1 MSDSLILP
9 DTETGFRRLWT
20 ERGDELVDLY
30 ATGKTSFVAG
40 LLPGD
45 AVRLEPDRVLG
56 ILRSRL
62 GPDILDAALDPMA
75 CDPDTP
81 MHELPPAIRSPVA
94 HQTDGRWLR
103 RANTVGINVRTV
115 GSLWGVPK
123 YLLTQPAHID
133 TVHLLPIWEPG
144 VVDSLYGIAGWGLND
159 EFFSEELAS
168 AVPHLDTTARQ
179 LRAMINLL
187 HATGRTVGMD
197 VIPHTD
203 RFAEPALA
211 QPHFYEW
218 MRRDDLEIV
227 DHRERLYEEVQ
238 RIVLDW
244 LAREGPAVPGEEWP
258 DDPASFFGGAFGE
271 ERRCRLLFGTPEDRP
286 GRNARRGRLVEH
298 LYSLGFEPVPAT
310 MGVPFRGLRVDPGG
324 ANVDDHGMVWRD
336 FLILE
341 PQTMS
346 RVFNPL
352 ARFRLFGRKD
362 DNRQWEID
370 FDRPV
375 VEVWEYVCERYAD
388 VQRRFGFD
396 FMRGDM
402 SHVQMRPEGVPAPL
416 PPHYDILGS
425 VKETVRRTAPWFG
438 YFAESFL
445 PPRDTFGYGE
455 EMDHLEA
462 SRCDSTLGD
471 LQSLP
476 IDTPEFAARFRR
488 YLDLLETRSVAPNF
502 TVMTADKDDPRFDEF
517 YVAGNEIRAF
527 IATFLTDMPSY
538 VGLGFEVRDVHHQPA
553 PNEHYTKLFVFH
565 EVGES
570 NVYPSKARRG
580 PYHWGSNAPLF
591 AALTRIR
598 SLADEILPEIADTDA
613 RWLLPPDPATGSR
626 VIAWTQ
632 TEPRYLFIAN
642 LGSTPTGPL
651 GIPLIEGTSLTPRF
665 STAGVDPGPPPTG
678 NGHHHR
684 IESLES
690 GEGRVFAVMREAGGA
705 VLRRS
710 TTSRGSSTE
719 AGTSSSPLSRQSS
732 ISAARRPD

>member
-1 MSDSLILP
+1 MPELP
-9 DTETGFRRLWT
+9 TLPNTESGFRTLWADHQ
-20 ERGDELVDLY
+20 DELVGSY
-30 ATGKTSFVAG
+30 TSRASSFIAG

-45 AVRLEPDRVLG
+45 AVRLEAEQVIDIFRD
-56 ILRSRL
+56 RL
-62 GPDILDAALDPMA
+62 GPEAVAAALDPLS
-75 CDPDTP
+75 CDPEAPLHDL
-81 MHELPPAIRSPVA
+81 HPAIRSPVA
-94 HQTDGRWLR
+94 HHADGRWLR

-133 TVHLLPIWEPG
+133 AVHLLPIWEPG
-144 VVDSLYGIAGWGLND
+144 VVDSLYGIAGWGLNE
-159 EFFSEELAS
+159 EFFSEDLA
-168 AVPHLDTTARQ
+168 AAAPHLDTTARQ
-179 LRAMINLL
+179 LRAVINLL
-187 HATGRTVGMD
+187 HATGRCVGMD

-227 DHRERLYEEVQ
+227 DHREHLHEEVQ
-238 RIVLDW
+238 RVILDW
-244 LAREGPAVPGEEWP
+244 VAQEGPAIPGEEWP
-258 DDPASFFGGAFGE
+258 DDPARFFGAVFGE
-271 ERRCRLLFGTPEDRP
+271 ERRCRLLFGPPEDRP
-286 GRNARRGRLVEH
+286 GRNSRRGRLVEH

-310 MGVPFRGLRVDPGG
+310 MGVPFRGLGVDPGD
-324 ANVDDHGMVWRD
+324 ATADDHGMVWRN
-336 FLILE
+336 FLVLE
-341 PQTMS
+341 PREMS

-362 DNRQWEID
+362 DNRNWEID
-370 FDRPV
+370 FERPV
-375 VEVWEYVCERYAD
+375 IEVWDYVCARYAD

-402 SHVQMRPEGVPAPL
+402 SHVQMRPGGVPAPL

-425 VKETVRRTAPWFG
+425 VKESVRSTAPWFG

-462 SRCDSTLGD
+462 SLCDTTLGD

-476 IDTPEFAARFRR
+476 TGTPEFAARFRR
-488 YLDLLETRSVAPNF
+488 YLDLLQVRSVAPNF
-502 TVMTADKDDPRFDEF
+502 TIMTADKDDPRFDDF
-517 YVAGNEIRAF
+517 YVSGNEARAF
-527 IATFLTDMPSY
+527 ISTFLTDMPSY
-538 VGLGFEVRDVHHQPA
+538 VGLGFEVRDVHRVPA

-565 EVGES
+565 ETGDS

-580 PYHWGSNAPLF
+580 PYRWGGNAVLF

-598 SLADEILPEIADTDA
+598 TLGDQILPGIAAADT
-613 RWLLPPDPATGSR
+613 RWLLPPDSATGST

-632 TEPRYLFIAN
+632 TEPRYVFVAN
-642 LGSTPTGPL
+642 LDGDNPSGPL
-651 GIPLIEGTSLTPRF
+651 GIPITEDCSLTPSF
-665 STAGVDPGPPPTG
+665 STSGIDPGPPPTY

-684 IESLES
+684 IESLGP
-690 GEGRVFAVMREAGGA
+690 GECRVFEVA
-705 VLRRS
+705 
-710 TTSRGSSTE
+710 
-719 AGTSSSPLSRQSS
+719 P
-732 ISAARRPD
+732 

>member
-1 MSDSLILP
+1 
-9 DTETGFRRLWT
+9 
-20 ERGDELVDLY
+20 
-30 ATGKTSFVAG
+30 
-40 LLPGD
+40 
-45 AVRLEPDRVLG
+45 
-56 ILRSRL
+56 
-62 GPDILDAALDPMA
+62 
-75 CDPDTP
+75 
-81 MHELPPAIRSPVA
+81 
-94 HQTDGRWLR
+94 
-103 RANTVGINVRTV
+103 
-115 GSLWGVPK
+115 
-123 YLLTQPAHID
+123 
-133 TVHLLPIWEPG
+133 
-144 VVDSLYGIAGWGLND
+144 
-159 EFFSEELAS
+159 
-168 AVPHLDTTARQ
+168 
-179 LRAMINLL
+179 
-187 HATGRTVGMD
+187 
-197 VIPHTD
+197 
-203 RFAEPALA
+203 
-211 QPHFYEW
+211 
-218 MRRDDLEIV
+218 
-227 DHRERLYEEVQ
+227 
-238 RIVLDW
+238 
-244 LAREGPAVPGEEWP
+244 
-258 DDPASFFGGAFGE
+258 
-271 ERRCRLLFGTPEDRP
+271 
-286 GRNARRGRLVEH
+286 
-298 LYSLGFEPVPAT
+298 
-310 MGVPFRGLRVDPGG
+310 
-324 ANVDDHGMVWRD
+324 
-336 FLILE
+336 
-341 PQTMS
+341 
-346 RVFNPL
+346 
-352 ARFRLFGRKD
+352 
-362 DNRQWEID
+362 
-370 FDRPV
+370 
-375 VEVWEYVCERYAD
+375 
-388 VQRRFGFD
+388 
-396 FMRGDM
+396 
-402 SHVQMRPEGVPAPL
+402 
-416 PPHYDILGS
+416 
-425 VKETVRRTAPWFG
+425 
-438 YFAESFL
+438 
-445 PPRDTFGYGE
+445 
-455 EMDHLEA
+455 MDHLEA

-710 TTSRGSSTE
+710 TTSRGSATE
-719 AGTSSSPLSRQSS
+719 AGTASSPLSRQSS